1 MKPAARLAL
10 TFVVALAVGHVGTI
24 LVAPRAIMAVAMA
37 RLSHNGADINR
48 FRFAPR
54 VDATSRAVVRPS
66 PDLAYGSCV
75 YDLEQG
81 PIRVVAA
88 PTADHAFGSIAV
100 FAANTD
106 TLAAFDTLTH
116 PNGIDFVLAL
126 PGQAVPAGAQVVRAT
141 TTRGIILDRRLA
153 PDAAAFAAADRA
165 RRGDWCGSV

>member
-1 MKPAARLAL
+1 MRRAARLGL
-10 TFVVALAVGHVGTI
+10 TFVVALVIGHVGTI
-24 LVAPRAIMAVAMA
+24 LAAPHAIMAVAMA
-37 RLSHNGADINR
+37 RLSQRGDVVNR

-54 VDATSRAVVRPS
+54 VDGASRSVVRPS

-75 YDLEQG
+75 YDLAQG
-81 PIRVVAA
+81 PIRVRAA
-88 PTADHAFGSIAV
+88 ATADHGYGLIAV

-116 PNGIDFVLAL
+116 PQGIDFVLAL
-126 PGQAVPAGAQVVRAT
+126 PGQPVPAGASVVRAT

-165 RRGDWCGSV
+165 RAGDRCGPA